1 MEHGTEFDAVTRE
14 EHRTWISFS
23 ITTFETA
30 AEKSSYVNDDEAGLE
45 KTDVIHP
52 EKTPRVK
59 IEALAYAT
67 VVFNCHT
74 THCRTVF
81 ANGSSV
87 DTFPNGT
94 YSVCEHDGEKFDIN
108 ENGDA
113 LFDFHQY
120 VAHEQG

>member
-1 MEHGTEFDAVTRE
+1 
-14 EHRTWISFS
+14 
-23 ITTFETA
+23 
-30 AEKSSYVNDDEAGLE
+30 
-45 KTDVIHP
+45 VIHP
-52 EKTPRVK
+52 EKTPCVK

-67 VVFNCHT
+67 VVFNCQT

-87 DTFPNGT
+87 DAFANGT
-94 YSVCEHDGEKFDIN
+94 YSVCEHDGETFDIN

-120 VAHEQG
+120 VAHVREQL